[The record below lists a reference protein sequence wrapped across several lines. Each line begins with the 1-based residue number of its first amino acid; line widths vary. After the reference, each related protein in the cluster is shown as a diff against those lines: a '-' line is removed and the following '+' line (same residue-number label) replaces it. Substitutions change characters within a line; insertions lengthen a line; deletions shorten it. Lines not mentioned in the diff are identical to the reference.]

1 MGRASGGSIM
11 EKMESII
18 MFDHEAINGLEANL
32 KKIIRH
38 KYSDLF
44 LLCFV
49 VAVFGTL
56 LIVSAVG

>member
-1 MGRASGGSIM
+1 M

-18 MFDHEAINGLEANL
+18 MFDHEAINELEANL